1 MFLALMECKGKN
13 KDKYMKTIRYNV
25 FETNSSST
33 HSLTMCK
40 LSEYKNWE
48 EGKLAFDADHDSFIT
63 IEECY
68 KDWLENYAEDEFKET
83 TFVQFKEAYELYANA
98 DLYDSESE
106 NPITHSML
114 NDWDWC
120 YQYPASKRYGGEE
133 YETFYKTYDTGEGYV
148 VAFGY
153 FGYNG

>member
-1 MFLALMECKGKN
+1 
-13 KDKYMKTIRYNV
+13 MKTIRYNV

-33 HSLTMCK
+33 HCLTMCK
-40 LSEYKNWE
+40 LNEYNDWE
-48 EGKLAFDADHDSFIT
+48 EGKLAFAADEHSFIT

-68 KDWLENYAEDEFKET
+68 KTWIEDFAEDKFKET
-83 TFVQFKEAYELYANA
+83 TLEQFKEAYELYAKA
-98 DLYDSESE
+98 ELYDDESE
-106 NPITHSML
+106 NSITQSML

-133 YETFYKTYDTGEGYV
+133 LETFYETYDTGNDKV

-153 FGYNG
+153 FGYAG